1 MFNQEKIIDTFI
13 KYVKTDS
20 ESSNEKAFSM
30 QLQEELKAMGAKV
43 SVDDAGAVCG
53 SNANNLYAEFEGDQ
67 DQEPLV
73 FSCHM
78 DTVTP
83 GIGISPK
90 VEGDLIVSDGDT
102 ILGSDDKAGITALM
116 EAMKH
121 IAAEGK
127 AIRPVQFVFTIS
139 EETGLLG
146 AKNLDYDRLIAKK
159 CYVLDS
165 SGPVGKLIVQ
175 TPGQFKINAVIHGK
189 PAHAGIAPEK
199 GVSALMVGA
208 EAISQM
214 KLLRID
220 EETTANIGTFEAVGA
235 TNIVSPIAKIVG
247 EVRSLDLGKADK
259 QKDHMVKCLEE
270 TAERYGA
277 TLELHVE
284 KMYEPYHYQED
295 DDVVEFVAG
304 FCRQI
309 GVEPFFASTGGGSDA
324 NIYNARGVRSI
335 NLGCGVT
342 NAHTLEECIK
352 IEDLVKLTE
361 LAYAMM
367 IVE

>member
-1 MFNQEKIIDTFI
+1 MFDQKQIIDTFMN
-13 KYVKTDS
+13 YVKIDS
-20 ESSNEKAFSM
+20 ESSNEQAFSM
-30 QLQEELKAMGAKV
+30 QLVEELKALGAEV
-43 SVDDAGAVCG
+43 SMDQAGAVCG
-53 SNANNLYAEFEGDQ
+53 SNANNIYADFQGEV
-67 DQEPLV
+67 DQEPLI

-83 GIGISPK
+83 GIGIEPK
-90 VEGDLIVSDGDT
+90 VEGDLIVSAGDT
-102 ILGSDDKAGITALM
+102 ILASDDKAGITALM
-116 EAMKH
+116 EAMKR
-121 IAAEGK
+121 IVSEGK

-175 TPGQFKINAVIHGK
+175 TPGQFKIKAVIHGK

-199 GVSALMVGA
+199 GISALMVGA

-235 TNIVSPIAKIVG
+235 TNIVSPIAKIVA
-247 EVRSLDLGKADK
+247 EVRSLDLEKAGK
-259 QKDHMVKCLEE
+259 QKDHMVECLEE
-270 TAERYGA
+270 TATRYGA
-277 TLELHVE
+277 TLELDVQ
-284 KMYEPYHYQED
+284 KMYEPYHYQEND
-295 DDVVEFVAG
+295 EIVEFVAG
-304 FCRQI
+304 ICRQI
-309 GVEPFFASTGGGSDA
+309 GVKPFPASTGGGSDA
-324 NIYNARGVRSI
+324 NIYNARGI
-335 NLGCGVT
+335 KTLNLGCGVT
-342 NAHTLEECIK
+342 NAHTLQECIK

-367 IVE
+367 VVQ